1 MQGGWVKRIS
11 PEGIAAILFGILYI
25 ALPTKMFH
33 IDGVYYAEH
42 IENIPFHV
50 NGFHPHHLL
59 YLPVMHFLYG
69 AFHAVIPH
77 LRAIAFLLAFSAVCG
92 AVTLFAFGVF
102 LRKLGHSVFTRLSGM
117 ILLGFAYTFWHHATD
132 ANIYILAHLLVL
144 VVILLVFS
152 DAFFESKSRQIL
164 TGILLAFAGLIHQIA
179 LVALVPISLYII
191 AKAGEEKYKIVSRF
205 AISTLVVFFIAYPT
219 VFAAYHGDVSPTPEN
234 FFRWTGAF
242 THGSH
247 YFSLNR
253 EHGGDIVTT
262 TERGHTNA
270 FFALKPLEL
279 ILFDN
284 TTGDNLKSR
293 RMYHY
298 LFVLTLFSLAY
309 YIGVIIRAKDTGRKS
324 AGAFILFLF
333 MTYFI
338 LTAVFMPDNQ
348 FYGTFYLPALIAI
361 WAGSVSS
368 LPNPYRT
375 VLKPLLVIALITFFI
390 SNFTKGIY
398 PEAKASSN
406 PYLQMTKQIDTFATE
421 NDVVMFPRKD
431 RYFAGIYSYFGK
443 GDALHIQKGTF
454 FVDIDSMYSEIG
466 KYEKETVKMLNDRYE
481 RIFATREAFQS
492 AMSSRGDAGEI
503 KPVVFTPNNYRLP
516 HPRFMVVRPNRFE
529 FVEWHKVWYE
539 GTRRE
544 MYYME
549 VKVE

>member
-25 ALPTKMFH
+25 ALPTKMFY

-59 YLPVMHFLYG
+59 YLPVMHFLYD
-69 AFHAVIPH
+69 AFHTVIPH
-77 LRAIAFLLAFSAVCG
+77 LRAMTFLLVFSAVCG

-102 LRKLGHSVFTRLSGM
+102 LRKLGHSVFTRLSAM
-117 ILLGFAYTFWHHATD
+117 ILLGSAYTFWHHATD
-132 ANIYILAHLLVL
+132 ANIYIPAHLLVL

-152 DAFFESKSRQIL
+152 DSFFKSKSRQIL
-164 TGILLAFAGLIHQIA
+164 TGVLLAFAGLIHQIA
-179 LVALVPISLYII
+179 LVAIIPISLYII
-191 AKAGEEKYKIVSRF
+191 AREGRDKFNLVLRFIVS
-205 AISTLVVFFIAYPT
+205 TLLVVFIAYPT
-219 VFAAYHGDVSPTPEN
+219 VFATYHGDVSPTTAN

-242 THGSH
+242 TKAPH
-247 YFSLNR
+247 YFSFNQ
-253 EHGGDIVTT
+253 EHGGGIVQT

-270 FFALKPLEL
+270 FFALKPLEV

-309 YIGVIIRAKDTGRKS
+309 YIGVIIRTKDAGRKS
-324 AGAFILFLF
+324 AGMFILFLF

-338 LTAVFMPDNQ
+338 LTAVFMPENH
-348 FYGTFYLPALIAI
+348 FYRIFYLPALIAI
-361 WAGSVSS
+361 WAGSISS
-368 LPNPYRT
+368 LPKEYRT
-375 VLKPLLVIALITFFI
+375 VLKPLLVIALFAFFI

-421 NDVVMFPRKD
+421 NDVVMFPLKD
-431 RYFAGIYSYFGK
+431 RYFAGIYRYFGK

-454 FVDIDSMYSEIG
+454 FIGIDLMYSEIG
-466 KYEKETVKMLNDRYE
+466 KYENETVKMLNDRYE
-481 RIFATREAFQS
+481 RIFATHEAFQS
-492 AMSSRGDAGEI
+492 AISSRDDAGDI
-503 KPVVFTPNNYRLP
+503 QPVIFTPNNYRLP
-516 HPRFMVVRPNRFE
+516 HPKFMVVRPNRFE
-529 FVEWHKVWYE
+529 FVKWHKAWYE
-539 GTRRE
+539 RTRRE

-549 VKVE
+549 VEVE